1 MSFFSG
7 ASSEP
12 RHDKTITSNRMTN
25 QTTMLFDELVTSTS
39 QPEPVVANIDTIT
52 LTHDSDTNKLIWILR
67 GASSYVRYDVIVS
80 VSDVEE
86 TFVSTIKEYQLSNLD
101 TNAEYSFQIKGLTQ
115 FGRVISSNLVNVRTA
130 ALHPEAFVILPINIT
145 QSTFEVTRTSTMNDG
160 LLVGYSLSIP
170 QIDLVSNT
178 IYEVFDTM
186 TYTINEIEYTLES
199 DVIPV
204 RTDYISP
211 VINSLTVALIE
222 HDSVDLSFDVDFND
236 SDISSRF
243 IQVYEGTNLVA
254 TLSPDISEYPVG
266 GLIQNTP
273 YNFHIKL
280 LWKFDAN
287 AQTPIDST
295 IAPATT
301 STVNPT
307 DPSISLISKTTS
319 SIAVNV
325 DFGLDDGG
333 TRTSQGI
340 LLNDEV
346 VESSI
351 VPSHTFDGLLDDT
364 LYNIKLTKVVEG
376 ILYESTRAIKTFKF
390 PQPVLDD
397 GSFRTID
404 AQLNAIQLK
413 WTIGDWG
420 GESPLSIEII
430 ENMEF
435 AYLTTVSA
443 ITSSYLQT
451 GLNENQ
457 VYTYIVRK
465 NFSGGSI
472 DSQKIQLQTYSFG
485 KSDTI
490 LSVSTGFDN
499 AFVSFVANS
508 NGSSQL
514 ESRLLLYKKQ
524 GDATFSEQDAAVGFK
539 IFALE
544 ENEVYEFQIKK
555 ITSIGTS
562 YFEKLSN
569 VVTKS
574 TKRRPEAP
582 TLDLDSTSPTTLRF
596 DVSVRSYHDAIAHNA
611 SFEIHAGG
619 SYTHVQ
625 YLSTSDTYVEIDNL
639 TPNTLYDVRIVKPYE
654 LDKATYTTST
664 VLNNNLTD
672 HLPVLPVTGIV
683 FSYVSTTS
691 LFLNWTRNSDGSDTG
706 VVYTVEYYPSDPTST
721 TAPLVQISTS
731 KTDIRLF
738 GLIHNT
744 EYVVIVH
751 KASYINPTSTSVLQS
766 TDDLP
771 SYETLDIFP
780 HQPLLTINEIRQ
792 TSLDFEF
799 IENDNGTSTSVSF
812 NIVYLDGANY
822 ETVLPSIAQNASGVY
837 TGSINGL
844 LQDSVYRIKV
854 RKNTSL
860 SVVFSETEIIRTA
873 APLSTLAISPKII
886 QGHSF
891 SNKINVRYDPRTNGD
906 AVTSVLHFY
915 KSKYLGGITWEPFE
929 EYDTTRDVITD
940 TSIDTFSFDGMARN
954 QMYTI
959 RIKKVTDLGDS
970 EVSRVYQTQ
979 PDESNDGV
987 GAPVPGWWPPPSGGQ
1002 PSEEEGE
1009 GENVN
1014 THYTVSYKF
1023 KDGTLLTT
1031 NNESELTYSGGSS
1044 AINWDLNDPSS
1055 GRVYVNGTNRLLS
1068 DIEVVSMVFIENTKQ
1083 LNLTFKIV
1091 VSSKSDMWR
1100 VQFGNV
1106 EVNSNGANI
1115 VLRLGGLAASQSY
1128 TFTYTK
1134 PSVLFNEYVFT
1145 TDEFYVNLYINGIP
1159 THRTQMENGSLF
1171 YTDRTIDI
1179 QNLDSQYSIFEE
1191 ITLTW
1196 GYCYPASI
1204 IGSQFSSRYSNGQQF
1219 MVQETSVT
1227 TVLNTDNTFTSTHRI
1242 DFTEDP
1248 VGYITSFDFGDQTIS
1263 NTGLTPVDRV
1273 YTHAADGLVSSDS
1286 SSSALEDVAGL
1297 QDVSFASSVLIHG
1310 TSYPNETVVR
1320 HILDPYTSGVS
1331 IHTTVSGVYPTIFGK
1346 FFCKIDN
1353 SFQVD
1358 FYINSFANGA
1368 YSVIDNYAGTI
1379 FIDNVETPV
1388 NNTITGHNYG
1398 SQIRLPT
1405 TIKDL
1410 YFGNMYVNDKFES
1423 GLINTII
1430 DTVPQNIVTAKRKEL
1445 TVTLLPYVEYT
1456 TTYSSP
1462 FYTTMISIRGLR
1474 GNETELEMEVWV
1486 DSTEIDFTSVQ
1497 FIEHTSTGMLTPY
1510 TPNIY
1515 KSDFAPYRYVVTGE
1529 TIPTTPLTMTYKKVN
1544 SNQLFSE
1551 DPFRTIIYDVG
1562 PYHIIN
1568 ERLFNY
1574 MQVIQS
1580 TKEYEFYG
1588 QASQVGMNSMWIDL
1602 RLTKS
1607 NVAFTN
1613 IKIIVELTTG
1623 NDNKRIIHSITSALN
1638 VVDFHEGHKEI
1649 QYSSPYGLN
1658 QTDLL
1663 LGVIRLQTQ
1672 NSHADMVEILDSHLR
1687 IRVDTYEEGVNT
1699 DFIYSVRYIS
1709 FDYKPTYNMMIRN
1722 ALNASNLESFVTLRK
1737 SFNHLY
1743 NFKFRVV
1750 YDNRRLNYVGIEYLQ
1765 DTAVIIGEITSAS
1778 GSFTTIDFEL
1788 LDDTNS
1794 LDTRFYSREII
1805 KILWSPINN
1814 KMSYTESD
1822 LTYTMLE
1829 FSHRDTPMDM
1839 SNIIM
1844 IPPVAQT
1851 PIAYIPTYVL
1861 EVVPTVTPNTNG
1873 SSTMLLQCSM
1883 DVSDHS
1889 SFNRVV
1895 IGLSIDPTKI
1905 VNSSFPTGSPD
1916 QHYTVYS
1923 MSPRTRLVNIFQFE
1937 LTQFDRLIGFDE
1949 SDITI
1954 TLETVEYTT
1963 TPVTANLT
1971 VNTWSATVLRHV
1983 YLEATLNTALGID
1996 LSLDIRTRTASFT
2009 SGQTATIFYNRSH
2022 QYLSTGS
2029 AQHTSNP
2036 YGWGTSNTFY
2046 KQFSLAT
2053 QLETLL
2059 FVSTERDEAG
2069 DTIYYFGKDDYKIVL
2084 NSSSPS
2090 YTVGDTINDD
2100 SQIQSHVRA
2109 YINNVKIVGDYYRAK
2124 VNISKESLTTLRYA
2138 RIDLSY
2144 DVNYL
2149 TFDRLFHIAFPT
2161 ITTCNGLS
2169 IFYDNTTSG
2178 FNLTGDAFNL
2188 SRLCKIS
2195 FLVLDKAATS
2205 AQLSVDYTL
2214 HTDTLDILPPPA
2226 YSPSTFP
2233 NYFDK
2238 VDVAT
2243 QESLT
2248 YTPQIVF
2255 RKECTLVGPS
2265 LVEVKLFMNMG
2276 SSALPIIVP
2285 RLDFSPYYII
2295 PAFEHDRK
2303 DARVTPVMYSDH
2315 IDIIFQDPSPSSSN
2329 QAEIELIVYRFYC
2342 DHPRIDVTTDDSF
2355 EYHVDYSIAP
2365 YTPLY
2370 LSTNSFVL

>member
-7 ASSEP
+7 VSSEP
-12 RHDKTITSNRMTN
+12 RHDKTIHSNRMNN
-25 QTTMLFDELVTSTS
+25 QTTMLFDELAISTS
-39 QPEPVVANIDTIT
+39 QFEPVVANIDTIR
-52 LTHDSDTNKLIWILR
+52 LTHDSDTNKLIWTLR
-67 GASSYVRYDVIVS
+67 GASSYVRFDVIVS

-86 TFVSTIKEYQLSNLD
+86 TFVSTINEYQLSNLD
-101 TNAEYSFQIKGLTQ
+101 TNAEYSFQIRGLTH
-115 FGRVISSNLVNVRTA
+115 FGRVITSNQVNIRTT
-130 ALHPEAFVILPINIT
+130 ALHPADYVISPINIT

-160 LLVGYSLSIP
+160 LLVEYSLSMP

-178 IYEVFDTM
+178 TYEAFETM

-199 DVIPV
+199 DVITV
-204 RTDYISP
+204 RTAYIQP
-211 VINSLTVALIE
+211 VINSLTVVLIE

-236 SDISSRF
+236 SDILNRF
-243 IQVYEGTNLVA
+243 IQVYEGTNLVV
-254 TLSPDISEYPVG
+254 TLSPDITEYPVG
-266 GLIQNTP
+266 GLSQNTS
-273 YNFHIKL
+273 YDFHIKL
-280 LWKFDAN
+280 LWNFDN
-287 AQTPIDST
+287 NPQTPIDST
-295 IAPATT
+295 IASVTT
-301 STVNPT
+301 ITVNPT
-307 DPSISLISKTTS
+307 DPSISLNSRTS
-319 SIAVNV
+319 SSITVNV
-325 DFGLDDGG
+325 DFGHDDGG
-333 TRTSQGI
+333 TRTSQEI
-340 LLNDEV
+340 LLDNV
-346 VESSI
+346 LVESSI
-351 VPSHTFDGLLDDT
+351 VSSYTFDSLLDDT
-364 LYNIKLTKVVEG
+364 LYTIKLAKIVEG
-376 ILYESTRAIKTFKF
+376 IEYESTRAIKTYKL
-390 PQPVLDD
+390 PQPALNDD
-397 GSFRTID
+397 SFRTID

-420 GESPLSIEII
+420 GESPLSIEIL
-430 ENMEF
+430 ESG
-435 AYLTTVSA
+435 AYLTSVSA
-443 ITSSYLQT
+443 ITSSYLHT

-457 VYTYIVRK
+457 VYNYIVRK
-465 NFSGGSI
+465 TFTGGSI
-472 DSQKIQLQTYSFG
+472 DSQKIQVQTYSFG

-490 LSVSTGFDN
+490 LSVSSGFDN

-508 NGSSQL
+508 NGNSQF
-514 ESRLLLYKKQ
+514 ESRHLLYKKQ
-524 GDATFSEQDAAVGFK
+524 SDATFSEQDAAFGSK

-555 ITSIGTS
+555 MTSIGSS

-574 TKRRPEAP
+574 TKRRPDAP
-582 TLDLDSTSPTTLRF
+582 ILNLNSTSPTTLKF
-596 DVSVRSYHDAIAHNA
+596 DVSLRSYHDAIAHNA
-611 SFEIHAGG
+611 SFEIHSGG

-625 YLSTSDTYVEIDNL
+625 YLSMSDTYVEIDNL
-639 TPNTLYDVRIVKPYE
+639 IPNTSYDVRIVKAYE
-654 LDKATYTTST
+654 LNKALYTTST
-664 VLNNNLTD
+664 VLIKNFTD

-691 LFLNWTRNSDGSDTG
+691 LFLNWTRNSDGSDNN
-706 VVYTVEYYPSDPTST
+706 VVYTVEYYPSDPASS
-721 TAPLVQISTS
+721 TAPLVEISTS

-771 SYETLDIFP
+771 SYETLDILP
-780 HQPLLTINEIRQ
+780 HQPFLTINEIRQ
-792 TSLDFEF
+792 SSLDFEF
-799 IENDNGTSTSVSF
+799 VENDNGTSTSVSF
-812 NIVYLDGANY
+812 NIVYLDAANY
-822 ETVLPSIAQNASGVY
+822 ETVLPSIAQNATGVY

-860 SVVFSETEIIRTA
+860 SVVFSETKIIKTA
-873 APLSTLAISPKII
+873 APSSTLAISPQIL

-929 EYDTTRDVITD
+929 EYDSTRNVITD

-979 PDESNDGV
+979 ADESNDDGV

-1002 PSEEEGE
+1002 PKEPDGEEE
-1009 GENVN
+1009 NVD
-1014 THYTVSYKF
+1014 TFHTVSYTF

-1055 GRVYVNGTNRLLS
+1055 GRVYVYGTNRLLS
-1068 DIEVVSMVFIENTKQ
+1068 DIEVLSMVVIENTKQ

-1091 VSSKSDMWR
+1091 VSSKNDIWR

-1115 VLRLGGLAASQSY
+1115 VLRLGGFVTSQSY
-1128 TFTYTK
+1128 SFTYTK

-1145 TDEFYVNLYINGIP
+1145 TDEYHVNLYINGIP
-1159 THRTQMENGSLF
+1159 KQRKPMENQSLF

-1191 ITLTW
+1191 ISLTY
-1196 GYCYPASI
+1196 GYSFPASI
-1204 IGSQFSSRYSNGQQF
+1204 IGSQFLNRYSNGQQF
-1219 MVQETSVT
+1219 SVQELSVN
-1227 TVLNTDNTFTSTHRI
+1227 TVLNTDNTYTSTHRI

-1248 VGYITSFDFGDQTIS
+1248 IGYITSFDLGDQTIL
-1263 NTGLTPVDRV
+1263 NTGLTSVERA
-1273 YTHAADGLVSSDS
+1273 YTHAADGLVSSDF

-1297 QDVSFASSVLIHG
+1297 QDVAFASSVLIHG

-1320 HILDPYTSGVS
+1320 NILDPYTSGVS
-1331 IHTTVSGVYPTIFGK
+1331 IHTTVSGVYPIIFGK

-1368 YSVIDNYAGTI
+1368 YSVIDNYTGTI
-1379 FIDNVETPV
+1379 FIDDVEIPV

-1398 SQIRLPT
+1398 SEIRLPT
-1405 TIKDL
+1405 TIADL
-1410 YFGNMYVNDKFES
+1410 HFGNMYANDMFES

-1430 DTVPQNIVTAKRKEL
+1430 DTRDIPENIVTASAKEL
-1445 TVTLLPYVEYT
+1445 SVTPLPYVEYT
-1456 TTYSSP
+1456 TTYSRP

-1486 DSTEIDFTSVQ
+1486 DFSEIDLTSVQ
-1497 FIEHTSTGMLTPY
+1497 FTENTSTGMLTSY
-1510 TPNIY
+1510 TSNTY
-1515 KSDFAPYRYVVTGE
+1515 KSVFEPYRYVVNGE

-1551 DPFRTIIYDVG
+1551 EPFRTIIYG
-1562 PYHIIN
+1562 IGSHHLIN

-1574 MQVIQS
+1574 MQVISS
-1580 TKEYEFYG
+1580 TKEYEFYC
-1588 QASQVGMNSMWIDL
+1588 QASQVETNSMLIEL

-1613 IKIIVELTTG
+1613 IKIVVELTTG
-1623 NDNKRIIHSITSALN
+1623 NDNKRIIHSITSDLN
-1638 VVDFHEGHKEI
+1638 VVNFDEGHKEI
-1649 QYSSPYGLN
+1649 HYDSPYGLN
-1658 QTDLL
+1658 QTDVL

-1672 NSHADMVEILDSHLR
+1672 NSYADMVDILDSHLK
-1687 IRVDTYEEGVNT
+1687 IRVDTYQEGLNT
-1699 DFIYSVRYIS
+1699 DFIYSVRNIL
-1709 FDYKPTYNMMIRN
+1709 FNYKPTYNMMIQN
-1722 ALNASNLESFVTLRK
+1722 VLNASSLESFVTLRK

-1750 YDNRRLNYVGIEYLQ
+1750 YDNRRLNYVGIEYIQ
-1765 DTAVIIGEITSAS
+1765 DTTVIIGEITSSS
-1778 GSFTTIDFEL
+1778 GNFTTIDFEL

-1794 LDTRFYSREII
+1794 LNTLFYSREII
-1805 KILWSPINN
+1805 KIHWSPINN
-1814 KMSYTESD
+1814 KMSYTEND

-1844 IPPVAQT
+1844 IPTVAQT

-1861 EVVPTVTPNTNG
+1861 EVVPTVTQNTNG
-1873 SSTMLLQCSM
+1873 PSTMLIQCSM

-1905 VNSSFPTGSPD
+1905 VNASFPTGSPD

-1923 MSPRTRLVNIFQFE
+1923 MSPRTRLVNTFEFE

-1971 VNTWSATVLRHV
+1971 VNTWSATVLRHI
-1983 YLEATLNTALGID
+1983 YLEATLNTALGLD
-1996 LSLDIRTRTASFT
+1996 LSLDIRMRTASFT
-2009 SGQTATIFYNRSH
+2009 SGETATIFYNRSH
-2022 QYLSTGS
+2022 QYLSSGS

-2036 YGWGTSNTFY
+2036 YGWGLSNTFY
-2046 KQFSLAT
+2046 KQFSLVT

-2059 FVSTERDEAG
+2059 FISTDRDEAG

-2138 RIDLSY
+2138 RIDLAY
-2144 DVNYL
+2144 DVNKM
-2149 TFDRLFHIAFPT
+2149 TFDRIFHIAFPT

-2188 SRLCKIS
+2188 CRLCKIS

-2205 AQLSVDYTL
+2205 AQLSVNYTL
-2214 HTDTLDILPPPA
+2214 HTDTLNILPPSQF
-2226 YSPSTFP
+2226 SPSIFP
-2233 NYFDK
+2233 NYFHK

-2265 LVEVKLFMNMG
+2265 LVEVKLFMNLG
-2276 SSALPIIVP
+2276 SSALSIVAP
-2285 RLDFSPYYII
+2285 QLDFSPHYVII
-2295 PAFEHDRK
+2295 ASTHDRK

-2315 IDIIFQDPSPSSSN
+2315 IDIIFQDPSPSSSI

-2342 DHPRIDVTTDDSF
+2342 DHPLIDVTTDDSF
-2355 EYHVDYSIAP
+2355 EYHVDHSMTP

-2370 LSTNSFVL
+2370 LSNTFVL